1 MLPLRPVFFLTL
13 LATSVALTWLM
24 LRVLAP
30 GGWRVAEG
38 LVLLCF
44 LGIVPWL
51 GVCLANALPGFLQL
65 VLARNPPR
73 AVLPVAGDIAAGPV
87 TAMTAIALTV
97 RNEDMAAVLPPQ
109 RALLD
114 ALDEAGAGDRF
125 VLWVLSDTQDPV
137 AAAVEE
143 AAVAAF
149 RAADRDPARVRYR
162 RRAANTGFKAGNVMD
177 FLDHHAA
184 GIDLVLMMDADSAM
198 AAESVLR
205 LVRIMQA
212 DPRMGIVQHLTVG
225 KPAAAAFPRLFQFG
239 MRAGMRVWATGQ
251 ALWQG
256 DEGPYWGHNAILRA
270 HAFRD
275 HCKLEALPDGS
286 MILSHDQVEAARI
299 RAAGWRVCVWAGEDG
314 SQEANPPA
322 LPEYLHRDARWL
334 AGNLQYR
341 HLLRL
346 PGFRWMG
353 RWQLV
358 QAIMM
363 FVGAPLYVAV
373 LLLAAFLA
381 ATGAA
386 TEVPRGPLLGL
397 TLAWTVALY
406 APKLLGYA
414 EVLIF
419 PARRAR
425 YGGGWRFA
433 LGAVLEFVFMLLMDA
448 VAQVHKTL
456 AIIRLSLGYRAAW
469 LPQNRS
475 DRGVGW
481 DEAARMFWPHTL
493 VGTAVFAG
501 FAQAGGVAVLWALPF
516 AGGLLLAIPFCVVT
530 ADPGFSAWLRRHGIA
545 AVPEEVAALPHD
557 EVAEKPR
564 DEVRALPAMSP
575 ASAAEKLHRSQPDP
589 VA

>member
-1 MLPLRPVFFLTL
+1 MPSVRPAFFLI
-13 LATSVALTWLM
+13 LATTCVSLTWLM

-30 GGWRVAEG
+30 GGWQAGEV
-38 LVLLCF
+38 LVFACF
-44 LGIVPWL
+44 LGIAPWL
-51 GVCLANALPGFLQL
+51 GVCLGNALPGFLWL
-65 VLARNPPR
+65 VLSRDAPR
-73 AVLPVAGDIAAGPV
+73 AVLPVEGEIEAGPV

-97 RNEDMAAVLPPQ
+97 RNEDMVAVLPPQ
-109 RALLD
+109 RRLLD
-114 ALDEAGAGDRF
+114 ALDAAGAGDRF
-125 VLWVLSDTQDPV
+125 VLWVLSDTQDPR
-137 AAAVEE
+137 AAAAEE
-143 AAVAAF
+143 EAVAAF
-149 RAADRDPARVRYR
+149 RAAVRHPDRVHYR

-177 FLDHHAA
+177 FLDHHAE

-198 AAESVLR
+198 SAESALR

-225 KPAAAAFPRLFQFG
+225 RPAAAAFPRLFQFG

-270 HAFRD
+270 QAFRD
-275 HCKLEALPDGS
+275 HCRLEALPDGS
-286 MILSHDQVEAARI
+286 MILSHDQVEAARM

-322 LPEYLHRDARWL
+322 LPEYLRRDARWL

-346 PGFRWMG
+346 PGFRVMG

-373 LLLAAFLA
+373 LLLAALLT
-381 ATGAA
+381 ATGEAA
-386 TEVPRGPLLGL
+386 QVPRGPLLAL
-397 TLAWTVALY
+397 TLAWAFALY
-406 APKLLGYA
+406 SPKLLGYA
-414 EVLIF
+414 EVLMF
-419 PARRAR
+419 PGRRAR
-425 YGGGWRFA
+425 YGGGLRFA
-433 LGAVLEFVFMLLMDA
+433 LGAALEFVFMLLLDA
-448 VAQVHKTL
+448 IAQVHKTL

-481 DEAARMFWPHTL
+481 GEAARMFWPHTL
-493 VGTAVFAG
+493 VGVAVFAG
-501 FAQAGGVAVLWALPF
+501 FAQAGWVAVLWALPF
-516 AGGLLLAIPFCVVT
+516 AGGLLLAIPFCVAT
-530 ADPGFSAWLRRHGIA
+530 ADPRVSAWLHRHGIA
-545 AVPEEVAALPHD
+545 AVPEEVA
-557 EVAEKPR
+557 EKVR
-564 DEVRALPAMSP
+564 DGVRASP
-575 ASAAEKLHRSQPDP
+575 ATSRAAAADRPHRSRPDP